1 LSDQQFAR
9 DVNVRASSVRG
20 LAKKFAAG
28 AQTCAPQNVMTAL
41 PPKANI
47 QTADHESERLVVEPP
62 L

>member
-1 LSDQQFAR
+1 MSEKERRVMSLMGHKQTFA
-9 DVNVRASSVRG
+9 VQKGMS
-20 LAKKFAAG
+20 
-28 AQTCAPQNVMTAL
+28 AL